1 MVVLRNIS
9 YKKRLYKPVSIS
21 FDTTFCYINGYLLN
35 SKFKLKRNQV
45 FILSLFDSS
54 LNSSII
60 LINKRYIRAFF
71 TFLWMHLE
79 GSSHGFK
86 TILYVKGKGLRLQ
99 LKRRKGQLCI
109 YLKLGYSHK
118 IFLHLPEF
126 CWAKIFGRRRTVK
139 FYALNYIVLRN
150 LVLKIRSFYPL
161 GLYKVRGFYIENED
175 IRIIEGKSRLTGF
188 GYYG

>member
-1 MVVLRNIS
+1 M
-9 YKKRLYKPVSIS
+9 LYK
-21 FDTTFCYINGYLLN
+21 CYLIN
-35 SKFKLKRNQV
+35 SKFKLKSNKV
-45 FILSLFDSS
+45 FS
-54 LNSSII
+54 LNPLDSATNTTII
-60 LINKRYIRAFF
+60 LVHKRYIRVFF
-71 TFLWMHLE
+71 TLVWMHLE
-79 GSSHGFK
+79 GSSHGYK

-99 LKRRKGQLCI
+99 LKTRKGHLCI

-126 CWAKIFGRRRTVK
+126 CWAKLFGRRRTMK
-139 FYALNYIVLRN
+139 LYALNYIVLRN

-161 GLYKVRGFYIENED
+161 GLYKVRGFYVENDD